1 MRKGGW
7 IVQATAGRREQYR
20 SELRALRD
28 VDWAPYLRA
37 HSGLPGPR
45 ANLELAFA
53 AAEEASPERLDE
65 LLATDEEY
73 LVLCG
78 TIGLGRLMAAGAEGT
93 GERLRGYAKDARWRV
108 REGVAMGLQRLG
120 DADLPRLL
128 SLVTTWAGDPDPL
141 VQRAAV
147 AGICEPRLLRRPD
160 AAARAI
166 GICERVTREL
176 AARPSGE
183 RKNDA
188 VRTLRQAL
196 GYCWSVAVAA
206 DPDTGLRRFET
217 LAAYDD
223 ADVAWIAREN
233 AKKSRLARLL

>member
-1 MRKGGW
+1 M
-7 IVQATAGRREQYR
+7 GRREQYR
-20 SELRALRD
+20 AELRALRNT
-28 VDWAPYLRA
+28 DWAPYLRK

-45 ANLELAFA
+45 GNLELAWA
-53 AAEEASPERLDE
+53 VAEEAGPERIDR

-78 TIGLGRLMAAGAEGT
+78 TIGLGRLLAEGVEGA
-93 GERLRGYAKDARWRV
+93 GERLRSYAKDARWRV

-128 SLVTTWAGDPDPL
+128 GLVTTWAGDPDPL

-147 AGICEPRLLRRPD
+147 AGICEPRLLNRPD

-176 AARPSGE
+176 AARPAGE
-183 RKNDA
+183 RKVDA

-206 DPDTGLRRFET
+206 DPGAGLPRFQA

-223 ADVAWIAREN
+223 PDVAWIAREN
-233 AKKSRLARLL
+233 AKKARLAKLL